1 MLCLLLLQTGTVVNV
16 RLIPSSFDPKADA
29 KALRDAMEG
38 LGEYLITTIKPS
50 IKYHTPVYVA
60 TRATYLRLL
69 NWPHCSFAT

>member
-38 LGEYLITTIKPS
+38 LGEYLIT
-50 IKYHTPVYVA
+50 A
-60 TRATYLRLL
+60 LL
-69 NWPHCSFAT
+69 NPRLNIIRLFT